1 MRGCQR
7 NKSFFD
13 DQMRLYFLGVVTPSP
28 IVVDESH
35 IFVRLVGRGDHNEG
49 LVEVYINGEWGTICD
64 DMWDDREAKVVC
76 EMLGFGK

>member
-1 MRGCQR
+1 MSE
-7 NKSFFD
+7 KKVLLFD
-13 DQMRLYFLGVVTPSP
+13 YMNLHFLGVVTPSP

>member
-1 MRGCQR
+1 MSE
-7 NKSFFD
+7 KKVLLF
-13 DQMRLYFLGVVTPSP
+13 DQMNLHFLGVVTPSP

>member
-7 NKSFFD
+7 NKSFID
-13 DQMRLYFLGVVTPSP
+13 DQMHLYFLGVVTPSP

>member
-1 MRGCQR
+1 MPEKQIPL
-7 NKSFFD
+7 F
-13 DQMRLYFLGVVTPSP
+13 DQMYPHFVGVVTPSP
-28 IVVDESH
+28 IIVDESH
-35 IFVRLVGRGDHNEG
+35 IFVRLVGRGNHNEG